1 MFRKNLI
8 PLFGLLAVLP
18 LAACGTSAGSSTA
31 SSVSTGRA
39 GVSAA
44 APAGPVAPAGPAK
57 PGAEAPL
64 PTVTVP
70 EGPRVQR
77 SARIAVQVPNGRFDR
92 ALDDVIAIVEGA
104 GGYISGQEAEAAD
117 LGQPL
122 RSGQVTFQVPAAR
135 FESVVSDIRRKGT
148 VQSVSISGNDVSQ
161 QYVDLQ
167 ARLRNAE
174 AQRDAILAL
183 MQQARTVSDTIQIQ
197 NQLGQVTSQIEQLK
211 GQIDYL
217 DHSTTYATVAVTIR
231 EVAAAAPR
239 DEWGVQTAAS
249 QALHNFLN
257 VLAFV
262 IIAVATLAP
271 LLVAAGALAWAGRSA
286 WRRFGRRPPQAP
298 SPAPT
303 AE

>member
-1 MFRKNLI
+1 MLRKNLI
-8 PLFGLLAVLP
+8 ALFGLLAVLP
-18 LAACGTSAGSSTA
+18 LAACASSSGSSAT
-31 SSVSTGRA
+31 SSVATGRA

-44 APAGPVAPAGPAK
+44 APTK
-57 PGAEAPL
+57 PGAEAWL
-64 PTVTVP
+64 PTAPVP

-77 SARIAVQVPNGRFDR
+77 SARIALQVPNGRFDG
-92 ALDDVIAIVEGA
+92 ALDDVITVAEAA
-104 GGYISGQEAEAAD
+104 GGYISGQEAQAAD
-117 LGQPL
+117 VGQPL
-122 RSGQVTFQVPAAR
+122 RSGQVTFQVPATR
-135 FESVVSDIRRKGT
+135 FESVVSDIRKKGT
-148 VQSVSISGNDVSQ
+148 TQNVSISANDVSQ

-174 AQRDAILAL
+174 SQRDAMLAL
-183 MQQARTVSDTIQIQ
+183 MQQARTVSDIIQIQ

-231 EVAAAAPR
+231 EAAAAAPR
-239 DEWGVQTAAS
+239 DEWGVQTAAT
-249 QALHNFLN
+249 QALHNFVG
-257 VLAFV
+257 VLAFL
-262 IIAVATLAP
+262 IVALGTLAP

-298 SPAPT
+298 SPAPA